1 MTFASWIESL
11 KDVPVRYLIYKRF
24 LPEGAHSTDDE
35 FTSCYYE
42 TAYIREA
49 IDTGRGWL
57 IGFESISEEE
67 NDNGEAYWEPSGI
80 ISYYNLNE
88 VRIERF
94 NSDII

>member
-1 MTFASWIESL
+1 MNFANWVDSL
-11 KDVPVRYLIYKRF
+11 KEVPIRYLIYKRF

-42 TAYIREA
+42 KAYIREA

-57 IGFESISEEE
+57 LGLESIEEGE
-67 NDNGEAYWEPSGI
+67 DDNGEPCWVPSGI

-94 NSDII
+94 NADVL